1 MKICLNWTLRLRP
14 HVYVFKSTPFSKV
27 SVFARPHDNAAFSKV
42 SVFESLHW
50 ISVCVWTEGE
60 NEQRS
65 LHFHMKTYMCGSGL
79 SSREICLINGYAVVF
94 CQKDDI
100 NDTLPCDSWAQR
112 FLDMLT
118 DPPALQKKDLGY
130 RTCVFCLILHFL
142 NIYSILQ
149 FNVLTNHFLSQSS
162 KLRWVELHC
171 PLQTCPL
178 KKENH
183 LHVTSLIFHIQ
194 FSNLLIYSI
203 RQLRSVMWMG
213 SDTTSKTLH
222 QTLVFLHQILVFHLH

>member
-1 MKICLNWTLRLRP
+1 MPNKWICCCFLSKRWHKWHITLWQL
-14 HVYVFKSTPFSKV
+14 SAKV
-27 SVFARPHDNAAFSKV
+27 SWYAYWPTCIAKERWI
-42 SVFESLHW
+42 LH
-50 ISVCVWTEGE
+50 I
-60 NEQRS
+60 
-65 LHFHMKTYMCGSGL
+65 H
-79 SSREICLINGYAVVF
+79 
-94 CQKDDI
+94 
-100 NDTLPCDSWAQR
+100 
-112 FLDMLT
+112 
-118 DPPALQKKDLGY
+118 
-130 RTCVFCLILHFL
+130 VFCLILHFL

-222 QTLVFLHQILVFHLH
+222 QTLVFLHQILVSHLH